1 MSVERT
7 LERMGEAVVRHQ
19 DGARPELDEERGL
32 ARFRAAVDAG
42 VVRPKRRPGL
52 MAASLAAA
60 ALIVLAV
67 MSWPRAALTFAVEGG
82 HEMAVAE
89 WLDAR
94 DITTV
99 RFSDGTRI
107 SALVGSRWRVNNTTP
122 VGATL
127 QLERGEL
134 TADVRS
140 RGSSRWLVDAG
151 PFSIRVT
158 GTRFATSWDPVGE
171 VFELQMHEGSVVLA
185 GPVVGGQREVRAP
198 EHLRID
204 VGTQRLSVVSDS
216 AVSSETDG
224 EAETPSA
231 EPSAAAA
238 TSDKPQPSDARATA
252 TGSAEPKPGT
262 ETAAA
267 PGSLPEAGVPEWMM
281 LAQSGKHKEA
291 LAAVREMD
299 AATLL
304 ASESPAGLLLLAQTA
319 RLAGDHGL
327 ATRALSSLAA
337 RFPDSVQAKTAL
349 FLKGKLHFDQGRY
362 DQAVA
367 EMSRYLGATP
377 GGAFSGEAQV
387 LLIVALHRGGRVAEA
402 QALAG
407 KYLESHPDGPHAARI
422 RSIVSP

>member
-1 MSVERT
+1 MSVERA
-7 LERMGEAVVRHQ
+7 LERIGEAVVRHQ
-19 DGARPELDEERGL
+19 DATRPELDEERGL
-32 ARFRAAVDAG
+32 ARFRAAVDRG
-42 VVRPKRRPGL
+42 VVRPPRRRGV
-52 MAASLAAA
+52 MAATLAAA
-60 ALIVLAV
+60 ALMIAAV
-67 MSWPRAALTFAVEGG
+67 IFWPRASLTFAVEGG
-82 HEMAVAE
+82 RDVAVAQ

-107 SALVGSRWRVNNTTP
+107 SALVGSRWRVNDTTP

-140 RGSSRWLVDAG
+140 QGSSRWLVDAG
-151 PFSIRVT
+151 PFSIHVT
-158 GTRFATSWDPVGE
+158 GTRFATSWDPVAQ

-204 VGTQRLSVVSDS
+204 VGTQRLAVVSDS
-216 AVSSETDG
+216 PG
-224 EAETPSA
+224 EPEAPGD
-231 EPSAAAA
+231 EPSASVAPEA
-238 TSDKPQPSDARATA
+238 PQSSTARAAA
-252 TGSAEPKPGT
+252 TGSAEPRPDAEAVTPPG
-262 ETAAA
+262 ALGA
-267 PGSLPEAGVPEWMM
+267 AGVPEWMM
-281 LAQSGKHKEA
+281 LAQGGKHREA
-291 LAAVREMD
+291 LAAVRKLD
-299 AATLL
+299 AGALL

-319 RLAGDHGL
+319 RLAGDQGL
-327 ATRALSSLAA
+327 ATQALSTLAS

-349 FLKGKLHFDQGRY
+349 FLGGKLHFDQGRY
-362 DQAVA
+362 DQAA
-367 EMSRYLGATP
+367 LEMSRYLGSAP

-387 LLIVALHRGGRVAEA
+387 LLIVALHRAGRVAEA